1 MAYISQECCKTA
13 YYKNH
18 KPENQKPKVIGG
30 LKHLNLL
37 SLLLK

>member
-1 MAYISQECCKTA
+1 MTYSSQECYKTA

-18 KPENQKPKVIGG
+18 KPESQKPKVIGG

-37 SLLLK
+37 SLLLE